1 MLGSESW
8 EIRSNYCFSS
18 RGGMHEKNSLY
29 WRHSGKSV
37 SLIGSN
43 APTVFNEKDL
53 LPGWCF
59 QEHIENDLCVSD
71 RVPAFKLL
79 SPLSMGKREAR
90 ITAARRKRRL
100 EEVGVMEQSASTL
113 GTLKVVVV
121 EDDATVRLFLKDT
134 LEKLGHQ
141 VIGEAATGTDMVRT
155 VLELEPDVVV
165 FDIHLPRLNGLDA
178 LRQIYQERVVAAVA
192 ITADRDKELVRR
204 ALEEHVLAYL
214 VKPVEEHQ
222 LGPALMIARAQ
233 FAELRELSQENA
245 SLRQALQNRKI
256 IERAKG
262 VLMKRYRWTEAEAFR
277 RLQRGAMNRRTT
289 MVELAQ
295 NVLNGIEMNL

>member
-1 MLGSESW
+1 
-8 EIRSNYCFSS
+8 
-18 RGGMHEKNSLY
+18 
-29 WRHSGKSV
+29 
-37 SLIGSN
+37 
-43 APTVFNEKDL
+43 
-53 LPGWCF
+53 
-59 QEHIENDLCVSD
+59 
-71 RVPAFKLL
+71 
-79 SPLSMGKREAR
+79 
-90 ITAARRKRRL
+90 
-100 EEVGVMEQSASTL
+100 MEQSASML
-113 GTLKVVVV
+113 SPLKIVVV

-134 LEKLGHQ
+134 LEKHLGHQ

-192 ITADRDKELVRR
+192 ITADRDQELVRR

-214 VKPVEEHQ
+214 VKPVEAHQ

-233 FAELRELSQENA
+233 FAELRELSEENA
-245 SLRQALQNRKI
+245 SLRQALQNRKT

-295 NVLNGIEMNL
+295 NVLNGIEVNL

>member
-1 MLGSESW
+1 
-8 EIRSNYCFSS
+8 
-18 RGGMHEKNSLY
+18 
-29 WRHSGKSV
+29 
-37 SLIGSN
+37 
-43 APTVFNEKDL
+43 
-53 LPGWCF
+53 
-59 QEHIENDLCVSD
+59 
-71 RVPAFKLL
+71 
-79 SPLSMGKREAR
+79 
-90 ITAARRKRRL
+90 
-100 EEVGVMEQSASTL
+100 MEQPASTL
-113 GTLKVVVV
+113 GTLKIVVV
-121 EDDATVRLFLKDT
+121 EDDATVRMFLKET

-192 ITADRDKELVRR
+192 ITADRDKELVSR

-222 LGPALMIARAQ
+222 LHPALMIARRQ

-295 NVLNGIEMNL
+295 NVLNGIEVNL

>member
-1 MLGSESW
+1 MDQSAS
-8 EIRSNYCFSS
+8 
-18 RGGMHEKNSLY
+18 M
-29 WRHSGKSV
+29 
-37 SLIGSN
+37 
-43 APTVFNEKDL
+43 
-53 LPGWCF
+53 
-59 QEHIENDLCVSD
+59 
-71 RVPAFKLL
+71 L
-79 SPLSMGKREAR
+79 SPLK
-90 ITAARRKRRL
+90 I
-100 EEVGVMEQSASTL
+100 
-113 GTLKVVVV
+113 VVV
-121 EDDATVRLFLKDT
+121 EDDATVRLFLKES
-134 LEKLGHQ
+134 LEKLGHT
-141 VIGEAATGTDMVRT
+141 VVGEAATGTDMVRT
-155 VLELEPDVVV
+155 VLEMEPDVVV

-192 ITADRDKELVRR
+192 ITADRDQELVRR

-214 VKPVEEHQ
+214 VKPVEAHQ
-222 LGPALMIARAQ
+222 LLPAIMIARAQ
-233 FAELRELSQENA
+233 FEDLRSLNEENA

>member
-1 MLGSESW
+1 MW
-8 EIRSNYCFSS
+8 
-18 RGGMHEKNSLY
+18 
-29 WRHSGKSV
+29 
-37 SLIGSN
+37 
-43 APTVFNEKDL
+43 
-53 LPGWCF
+53 
-59 QEHIENDLCVSD
+59 
-71 RVPAFKLL
+71 
-79 SPLSMGKREAR
+79 SP
-90 ITAARRKRRL
+90 
-100 EEVGVMEQSASTL
+100 
-113 GTLKVVVV
+113 LKVVVV
-121 EDDATVRLFLKDT
+121 EDDATVRLFLKET

-155 VLELEPDVVV
+155 VLEMEPDVVV

-192 ITADRDKELVRR
+192 ITADRDQELVRR

-222 LGPALMIARAQ
+222 IGPALMIARAQ

-295 NVLNGIEMNL
+295 NVLNGLEVNL